1 MVNELVPLGMQAD
14 SINTVLRKG
23 CQVVVANNNFETS
36 ERTQVLIEQ
45 HQCGYDVSG
54 DIYIEFQLATE
65 AECIQ
70 KYTLNKYIV
79 ASIRRQERVIG
90 AGQMK

>member
-1 MVNELVPLGMQAD
+1 MQAD

-23 CQVVVANNNFETS
+23 CQDERNPGLMY
-36 ERTQVLIEQ
+36 RTQVLIEQ

-65 AECIQ
+65 G
-70 KYTLNKYIV
+70 T
-79 ASIRRQERVIG
+79 
-90 AGQMK
+90 